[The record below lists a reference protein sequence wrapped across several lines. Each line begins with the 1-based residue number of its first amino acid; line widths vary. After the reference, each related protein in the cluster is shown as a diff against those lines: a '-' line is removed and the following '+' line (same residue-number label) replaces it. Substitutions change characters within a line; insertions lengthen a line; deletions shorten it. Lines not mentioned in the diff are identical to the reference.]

1 MSGNRII
8 HRTADGVRIPGTW
21 RHVFICNGGQYFL
34 TDLFVYADG
43 LVDCWGLVTF
53 EEFEEKLRTGW
64 VATTLPEGG
73 EASAH
78 ELADWTFGEPESW
91 LTPEELAAEV
101 RDTIEELNGR
111 PDSTGRCLAA
121 VDAFLADRTEE
132 NRAVARAAYLAIPET
147 QRHFALGDMDAKDW
161 PLRVL
166 VAGPGGRVFVES
178 GEVITKE
185 GYDEAVAY
193 FEDRARRRAE
203 RAQALPADG
212 PVRSYAPAVQLGHW
226 FPREP
231 QADPGKLGLRH
242 DYPAPITVADAVH
255 PSAAHAY
262 WALSAAE
269 PDDRRAISAAG
280 SAAAA
285 RTLAGGVARREGW
298 EGVRTAVMTSLLR
311 AKYDQ
316 HPGLA
321 EILLATGDATVIY
334 DDMDSEY
341 WGDNTGR
348 GRNWSGR
355 LLELVRSELRLRRS
369 GILAE

>member
-226 FPREP
+226 FPARAAGRSR
-231 QADPGKLGLRH
+231 QAR
-242 DYPAPITVADAVH
+242 PAPRL
-255 PSAAHAY
+255 PR
-262 WALSAAE
+262 
-269 PDDRRAISAAG
+269 PD
-280 SAAAA
+280 
-285 RTLAGGVARREGW
+285 
-298 EGVRTAVMTSLLR
+298 
-311 AKYDQ
+311 
-316 HPGLA
+316 H
-321 EILLATGDATVIY
+321 
-334 DDMDSEY
+334 
-341 WGDNTGR
+341 GR
-348 GRNWSGR
+348 GRGPPVRRAR
-355 LLELVRSELRLRRS
+355 LLGAVGRRARRPSGDLGCGERRRRTHARGRGGPSRGLGGCPNRRHDEPAARQVRPAPRAGRDPAGDGRRHGDLRRH
-369 GILAE
+369 GLGVLG